1 MPAPNSKKRV
11 TIKDVASEAGV
22 SWMTV
27 SRALH
32 TPELVAVKTR
42 KLVEQTAQ
50 KLNYIPDLAAGSLA
64 RSRSNLIAV
73 ILPSLY
79 FEGHIRT
86 IEGLSAVMRRE
97 GFHLLMG
104 DDYYSHNEEM
114 ELLRMIL
121 GRRPA
126 GIVVINS
133 AHSQEGRKLLM
144 RSDVPVVE
152 TWHLPQNPI
161 DSVIGFSHANVG
173 FAMTQHLIS
182 EGYRNIAF
190 VASPAKIDPRS
201 KERHSGYVK
210 ALNDHGLDASR
221 LITITNNPLS
231 ITAGKDSV
239 EQLVERYPDTD
250 AMICLTDRVAMGAM
264 MECRRRGINV
274 PSDLAIA
281 GHGDFEFS
289 EHLVPSLTTTR
300 IDALDI
306 GTQTAEL
313 LLKRIAGTDIQPTD
327 KTIDVGFSIV
337 ARESSQS
344 R

>member
-1 MPAPNSKKRV
+1 MPVQNAKKRV

-32 TPELVAVKTR
+32 SPDLVAAKTR
-42 KLVEQTAQ
+42 KQVEKAAQ

-64 RSRSNLIAV
+64 RNRSNLIAV

-86 IEGLSAVMRRE
+86 IEGLSTVMRRE

-104 DDYYSHNEEM
+104 DDYYSHSEEM

-133 AHSQEGRKLLM
+133 AHSREGRKLLM
-144 RSDVPVVE
+144 SSDVPVVE

-161 DSVIGFSHANVG
+161 DSVIGFSHASVG
-173 FAMTQHLIS
+173 FAMTEHLITQ
-182 EGYRNIAF
+182 GYQRIAF
-190 VASPAKIDPRS
+190 VASPPKIDPRS
-201 KERHSGYVK
+201 KERHSGFEK
-210 ALNDHGLDASR
+210 AMNAHGLDASR
-221 LITITNNPLS
+221 VVTIENNSLT
-231 ITAGKDSV
+231 ITAGKESV
-239 EQLVERYPDTD
+239 EQLLARHPDTD

-264 MECRRRGINV
+264 MECKRRGINV
-274 PSDLAIA
+274 PDDLAIA

-300 IDALDI
+300 IDAMDI
-306 GTQTAEL
+306 GQQTANL
-313 LLKRIAGTDIQPTD
+313 LLKRITGSGIEPTE
-327 KTIDVGFSIV
+327 KTIDVGFSIID
-337 ARESSQS
+337 RESTQ
-344 R
+344 RV

>member
-1 MPAPNSKKRV
+1 MPAQNHKKRV
-11 TIKDVASEAGV
+11 TIKEVASEAGV

-32 TPELVAVKTR
+32 SPELVAVKTR
-42 KLVEQTAQ
+42 ELVEQAAQ

-79 FEGHIRT
+79 FEGHIKT

-104 DDYYSHNEEM
+104 DDYYSHSEEM

-133 AHSQEGRKLLM
+133 AHSREGRKLLM
-144 RSDVPVVE
+144 SSDVPVVE
-152 TWHLPQNPI
+152 TWHLPSSPI

-173 FAMTQHLIS
+173 FAMTEHLIG
-182 EGYRNIAF
+182 EGYQKIAF
-190 VASPAKIDPRS
+190 VASPPKIDPRS
-201 KERHSGYVK
+201 KERHDGYIK
-210 ALNDHGLDASR
+210 ALNTHGLDASR
-221 LITITNNPLS
+221 LITIESNSLS
-231 ITAGKDSV
+231 ITAGKESV
-239 EQLVERYPDTD
+239 EQLVDRYPDTD

-264 MECRRRGINV
+264 MECRRRGISV
-274 PSDLAIA
+274 PHDLAIA

-300 IDALDI
+300 IDAIEI
-306 GTQTAEL
+306 GRQTAEL
-313 LLKRIAGTDIQPTD
+313 LLKRIAGTDIKPDEQN
-327 KTIDVGFSIV
+327 IDVGFRIIK
-337 ARESSQS
+337 RESTLS